1 MSMDHNI
8 LLEAGTNELEIV
20 IFQSGPFIFGINVMK
35 VREIITMLP
44 LTPLP
49 GTPEAIMGLI
59 ELRGEV
65 MTVIDLPMVIG
76 HPREVGE
83 GDRLIVCEFNGEKSV
98 LRVDQVT
105 EIKRISWEQID
116 TPSDL
121 ARGMQGITNGVV
133 KTGDQMI
140 ILLDYERIALE
151 LSRKDIMARE
161 SVKRLGAR
169 ERSHKQIWL
178 AEDSEMLRTLIIDTL
193 DDAGYFNTTL
203 FNNGKEALEAF
214 EVDGASCDLL
224 ITDIEM
230 PQMDGLHLTK
240 RLREMEQYSDL
251 PIIIFSSL
259 ISDDLKHKGE
269 AVGANAQITKP
280 EIGILIATL
289 DEFLA

>member
-1 MSMDHNI
+1 MDHNI

-76 HPREVGE
+76 HPRDVGDN
-83 GDRLIVCEFNGEKSV
+83 DRLIVCEFNGEKSV

-169 ERSHKQIWL
+169 ERSNKHVWI

-193 DDAGYFNTTL
+193 DDAGYFNTTI
-203 FNNGKEALEAF
+203 FNNGKEALDAF
-214 EVDGASCDLL
+214 EQSDVHCDLL

-240 RLREMEQYSDL
+240 RLREMDRFTDL

-259 ISDDLKHKGE
+259 ISDDLKHKGD

-280 EIGILIATL
+280 EIGMLIATL

>member
-1 MSMDHNI
+1 MSTDHNI

-20 IFQSGPFIFGINVMK
+20 IFQAGPFLFGINVMK
-35 VREIITMLP
+35 VHEIITMLP

-65 MTVIDLPMVIG
+65 MTVIDLPMVIS
-76 HPREVGE
+76 HPREVGSD
-83 GDRLIVCEFNGEKSV
+83 DRLIVCEFNGEKSV

-121 ARGMQGITNGVV
+121 ARGVQGITNGVV

-169 ERSHKQIWL
+169 ERSNKNIWI
-178 AEDSEMLRTLIIDTL
+178 AEDSEMLRSLILDTL
-193 DDAGYFNTTL
+193 DDAGYFNTTI
-203 FNNGKEALEAF
+203 FNNGKEALDAF
-214 EVDGASCDLL
+214 EQDGAKCDLL

-230 PQMDGLHLTK
+230 PQMDGLHLIK
-240 RLREMEQYSDL
+240 RLREMDRYATL

-289 DEFLA
+289 DEFVG

>member
-76 HPREVGE
+76 HPRDVGDN
-83 GDRLIVCEFNGEKSV
+83 DRLIVCEFNGEKSV

-169 ERSHKQIWL
+169 ERSNKHVWI

-193 DDAGYFNTTL
+193 DDAGYFNTTI
-203 FNNGKEALEAF
+203 FNNGKEALDAF
-214 EVDGASCDLL
+214 EQSDVHCDLL

-240 RLREMEQYSDL
+240 RLREMDRFADL

-259 ISDDLKHKGE
+259 ISDDLKHKGD

-280 EIGILIATL
+280 EIGMLIATL

>member
-1 MSMDHNI
+1 MDHNI

-76 HPREVGE
+76 HPRDVGE
-83 GDRLIVCEFNGEKSV
+83 NDRLIVCEFNGEKSV

-169 ERSHKQIWL
+169 ERSNKQVWI

-193 DDAGYFNTTL
+193 DDAGYFNTTI
-203 FNNGKEALEAF
+203 FNNGKEALDAF
-214 EVDGASCDLL
+214 EQSDVHCDLL

-240 RLREMEQYSDL
+240 RLREMDQFADL
-251 PIIIFSSL
+251 PIVIFSSL
-259 ISDDLKHKGE
+259 ISDDLKHKGD

-280 EIGILIATL
+280 EIGMLIATL
-289 DEFLA
+289 DDFLA

>member
-1 MSMDHNI
+1 MSTDHNI

-20 IFQSGPFIFGINVMK
+20 IFQAGPFLFGINVMK

-65 MTVIDLPMVIG
+65 MTVIDLPMVIS
-76 HPREVGE
+76 HPREVGSD
-83 GDRLIVCEFNGEKSV
+83 DRLIVCEFNGEKSV

-121 ARGMQGITNGVV
+121 ARGVQGITNGVV

-169 ERSHKQIWL
+169 ERSNKNIWI
-178 AEDSEMLRTLIIDTL
+178 AEDSEMLRTLILDTL
-193 DDAGYFNTTL
+193 DDAGYFNTTV
-203 FNNGKEALEAF
+203 FNNGKEALDAF
-214 EVDGASCDLL
+214 EQEGAECDLL

-240 RLREMEQYSDL
+240 RLREMDQYATL

-280 EIGILIATL
+280 EIGMLIATL
-289 DEFLA
+289 DEFVG

>member
-65 MTVIDLPMVIG
+65 MTAIDLPMVIG

-193 DDAGYFNTTL
+193 DDAGYFNTTI

>member
-1 MSMDHNI
+1 MDHNI

-76 HPREVGE
+76 HPRDVGDN
-83 GDRLIVCEFNGEKSV
+83 DRLIVCEFNGEKSV

-169 ERSHKQIWL
+169 ERSNKHVWI

-193 DDAGYFNTTL
+193 DDAGYFNTTI
-203 FNNGKEALEAF
+203 FNNGKEALDAF
-214 EVDGASCDLL
+214 EQSDVHCDLL

-240 RLREMEQYSDL
+240 RLRDMDRFADL
-251 PIIIFSSL
+251 PIVIFSSL
-259 ISDDLKHKGE
+259 ISDDLKHKGD

>member
-1 MSMDHNI
+1 MSTDHNI

-20 IFQSGPFIFGINVMK
+20 IFQAGPFLFGINVMK

-65 MTVIDLPMVIG
+65 MTVIDLPMVIS
-76 HPREVGE
+76 HPREVGSD
-83 GDRLIVCEFNGEKSV
+83 DRLIVCEFNGEKSV

-121 ARGMQGITNGVV
+121 ARGVQGITNGVV

-169 ERSHKQIWL
+169 ERSNKNIWL
-178 AEDSEMLRTLIIDTL
+178 AEDSEMLRTLILDTL
-193 DDAGYFNTTL
+193 DDAGYFNTTV
-203 FNNGKEALEAF
+203 FNNGKEALDAF
-214 EVDGASCDLL
+214 EQEGAECDLL

-240 RLREMEQYSDL
+240 RLREMDQYATL

-259 ISDDLKHKGE
+259 ISDDLKHKGD

-280 EIGILIATL
+280 EIGMLIATL
-289 DEFLA
+289 DEFVG

>member
-76 HPREVGE
+76 HPRDVGE
-83 GDRLIVCEFNGEKSV
+83 NDRLIVCEFNGEKSV

-169 ERSHKQIWL
+169 ERSNKHVWI

-193 DDAGYFNTTL
+193 DDAGYFNTTI
-203 FNNGKEALEAF
+203 FNNGKEALDAF
-214 EVDGASCDLL
+214 EQSDVHCDLL

-240 RLREMEQYSDL
+240 RLREMDQFADL
-251 PIIIFSSL
+251 PIVIFSSL
-259 ISDDLKHKGE
+259 ISDDLKHKGD

-280 EIGILIATL
+280 EIGMLIATL

>member
-65 MTVIDLPMVIG
+65 MTVIDLPMVIS
-76 HPREVGE
+76 HPRDVGE
-83 GDRLIVCEFNGEKSV
+83 NDRLIVCEFNGEKSV

-169 ERSHKQIWL
+169 ERSNKQVWI

-193 DDAGYFNTTL
+193 DDAGYFNTTI
-203 FNNGKEALEAF
+203 FNNGKEALDAF
-214 EVDGASCDLL
+214 EQSDVHCDLL

-240 RLREMEQYSDL
+240 RLREMDQFADL
-251 PIIIFSSL
+251 PIVIFSSL
-259 ISDDLKHKGE
+259 ISDDLKHKGD

-280 EIGILIATL
+280 EIGMLIATL

>member
-1 MSMDHNI
+1 MDHNI

-76 HPREVGE
+76 HPRDVGDN
-83 GDRLIVCEFNGEKSV
+83 DRLIVCEFNGEKSV

-169 ERSHKQIWL
+169 ERSNKHVWI

-193 DDAGYFNTTL
+193 DDAGYFNTTI
-203 FNNGKEALEAF
+203 FNNGKEALDAF
-214 EVDGASCDLL
+214 EQSDVQCDLL

-240 RLREMEQYSDL
+240 RLRDMDRFADL
-251 PIIIFSSL
+251 PIVIFSSL
-259 ISDDLKHKGE
+259 ISDDLKHKGD

>member
-1 MSMDHNI
+1 MDHNI

-76 HPREVGE
+76 HPRDVGE
-83 GDRLIVCEFNGEKSV
+83 NDRLIVCEFNGEKSV

-121 ARGMQGITNGVV
+121 ARGIQGITNGVV

-169 ERSHKQIWL
+169 ERSNKQVWI

-193 DDAGYFNTTL
+193 DDAGYFNTTI
-203 FNNGKEALEAF
+203 FNNGKEALDAF
-214 EVDGASCDLL
+214 EQSDVHCDLL

-240 RLREMEQYSDL
+240 RLREMDQFADL
-251 PIIIFSSL
+251 PIVIFSSL
-259 ISDDLKHKGE
+259 ISDDLKHKGD

-280 EIGILIATL
+280 EIGMLIATL

>member
-76 HPREVGE
+76 HPRDVGDN
-83 GDRLIVCEFNGEKSV
+83 DRLIVCEFNGEKSV

-169 ERSHKQIWL
+169 ERSNKHVWI

-193 DDAGYFNTTL
+193 DDAGYFNTTI
-203 FNNGKEALEAF
+203 FNNGKEALDAF
-214 EVDGASCDLL
+214 EQSDVQCDLL

-240 RLREMEQYSDL
+240 RLREMDRFAEL
-251 PIIIFSSL
+251 PIVIFSSL
-259 ISDDLKHKGE
+259 ISDDLKHKGD

-280 EIGILIATL
+280 EIGMLIATL

>member
-1 MSMDHNI
+1 MDHNI

-65 MTVIDLPMVIG
+65 MTVIDLPMVIN
-76 HPREVGE
+76 HPREVGDN
-83 GDRLIVCEFNGEKSV
+83 DRLIVCEFNGEKSV

-169 ERSHKQIWL
+169 ERSNKHVWI

-193 DDAGYFNTTL
+193 DEAGYFNTTI
-203 FNNGKEALEAF
+203 FNNGKEALDAF
-214 EVDGASCDLL
+214 EQSDVHCDLL

-230 PQMDGLHLTK
+230 PQMDGLHLTR
-240 RLREMEQYSDL
+240 RLREMDQFADL
-251 PIIIFSSL
+251 PIVIFSSL
-259 ISDDLKHKGE
+259 ISDDLKHKGD

-280 EIGILIATL
+280 EIGMLISTL

>member
-1 MSMDHNI
+1 MDHNI

-35 VREIITMLP
+35 VREIITILP

-76 HPREVGE
+76 HPREVGD

-121 ARGMQGITNGVV
+121 ARGVQGITNGVV

-169 ERSHKQIWL
+169 ERSSKHVWV

-193 DDAGYFNTTL
+193 DEAGYFNTTI
-203 FNNGKEALEAF
+203 FNNGKEALDAF
-214 EVDGASCDLL
+214 EQQGVECDLL

-230 PQMDGLHLTK
+230 PQMDGLHLTR
-240 RLREMEQYSDL
+240 RLREMERYADL
-251 PIIIFSSL
+251 PIVIFSSL
-259 ISDDLKHKGE
+259 ISDDLKHKGD

-280 EIGILIATL
+280 EIGRLIATL
-289 DEFLA
+289 DEFISK

>member
-20 IFQSGPFIFGINVMK
+20 IFQAGPFIFGINVMK

-76 HPREVGE
+76 HSREVGDD
-83 GDRLIVCEFNGEKSV
+83 DRLIVCEFNGEKSV

-121 ARGMQGITNGVV
+121 ARGVQGITNGVV

-169 ERSHKQIWL
+169 ERSNKQVWI

-193 DDAGYFNTTL
+193 DDAGYFNTTI
-203 FNNGKEALEAF
+203 FNNGKEALDAF
-214 EVDGASCDLL
+214 EQNDVHCDLL

-240 RLREMEQYSDL
+240 RLREMDRYAEL
-251 PIIIFSSL
+251 PIVIFSSL

>member
-1 MSMDHNI
+1 MDHNI

-76 HPREVGE
+76 HPRDVGE
-83 GDRLIVCEFNGEKSV
+83 NDRLIVCEFNGEKSV

-169 ERSHKQIWL
+169 ERSNKQVWI

-193 DDAGYFNTTL
+193 DDAGYFNTTI
-203 FNNGKEALEAF
+203 FNNGKEALDAF
-214 EVDGASCDLL
+214 EQSDVHCDLL

-240 RLREMEQYSDL
+240 RLREMDQFADL
-251 PIIIFSSL
+251 PIVIFSSL
-259 ISDDLKHKGE
+259 ISDDLKHKGD

-280 EIGILIATL
+280 EIGMLIATL

>member
-1 MSMDHNI
+1 MDHNI

-76 HPREVGE
+76 HPRDAGDN
-83 GDRLIVCEFNGEKSV
+83 DRLIVCEFNGEKSV

-151 LSRKDIMARE
+151 LSR
-161 SVKRLGAR
+161 
-169 ERSHKQIWL
+169 
-178 AEDSEMLRTLIIDTL
+178 
-193 DDAGYFNTTL
+193 
-203 FNNGKEALEAF
+203 
-214 EVDGASCDLL
+214 
-224 ITDIEM
+224 
-230 PQMDGLHLTK
+230 
-240 RLREMEQYSDL
+240 
-251 PIIIFSSL
+251 
-259 ISDDLKHKGE
+259 
-269 AVGANAQITKP
+269 
-280 EIGILIATL
+280 
-289 DEFLA
+289 

>member
-1 MSMDHNI
+1 MDHNI

-76 HPREVGE
+76 HPREAGD

-121 ARGMQGITNGVV
+121 ARGVQGITNGVV

-169 ERSHKQIWL
+169 ERSNKQVWI

-193 DDAGYFNTTL
+193 DEAGYFNTTI
-203 FNNGKEALEAF
+203 FNNGKEALDAF
-214 EVDGASCDLL
+214 EQDGVECDLL

-230 PQMDGLHLTK
+230 PQMDGLHLTR
-240 RLREMEQYSDL
+240 RLREMDRFADL
-251 PIIIFSSL
+251 PIVIFSSL
-259 ISDDLKHKGE
+259 ISNDLKHKGD

-280 EIGILIATL
+280 EIGRLISTL
-289 DEFLA
+289 DEFLAK

>member
-76 HPREVGE
+76 HPRDAGDN
-83 GDRLIVCEFNGEKSV
+83 DRLIVCEFNGEKSV

-169 ERSHKQIWL
+169 ERSNKHVWI

-193 DDAGYFNTTL
+193 DDAGYFNTTI
-203 FNNGKEALEAF
+203 FNNGKEALDAF
-214 EVDGASCDLL
+214 EQSDVHCDLL

-240 RLREMEQYSDL
+240 RLRDMDRFADL
-251 PIIIFSSL
+251 PIVIFSSL
-259 ISDDLKHKGE
+259 ISDDLKHKGD

>member
-169 ERSHKQIWL
+169 ERSNKQIWL

-193 DDAGYFNTTL
+193 DDAGYFNTTI
-203 FNNGKEALEAF
+203 FNNGKEALDAF
-214 EVDGASCDLL
+214 EAEGATCDLL

-240 RLREMEQYSDL
+240 RLREMNQYSDL

>member
-20 IFQSGPFIFGINVMK
+20 IFQAGPFIFGINVMK

-76 HPREVGE
+76 HPHEASE

-151 LSRKDIMARE
+151 LSRKDIMARK

-169 ERSHKQIWL
+169 ERSNKQVWI

-193 DDAGYFNTTL
+193 DDAGYFNTTI
-203 FNNGKEALEAF
+203 FNNGKEALDAF
-214 EVDGASCDLL
+214 EQSGVHCDLL

-240 RLREMEQYSDL
+240 RLREMDQFAEL
-251 PIIIFSSL
+251 PIVIFSSL
-259 ISDDLKHKGE
+259 ISDDLKHKGD

-280 EIGILIATL
+280 EIGMLIATL

>member
-76 HPREVGE
+76 HPRDVGE
-83 GDRLIVCEFNGEKSV
+83 NDRLIVCEFNGEKSV

-169 ERSHKQIWL
+169 ERSNKQVWI

-193 DDAGYFNTTL
+193 DDAGYFNTTI
-203 FNNGKEALEAF
+203 FNNGKEALDAF
-214 EVDGASCDLL
+214 EQSDVHCDLL

-240 RLREMEQYSDL
+240 RLREMDQFADL
-251 PIIIFSSL
+251 PIVIFSSL
-259 ISDDLKHKGE
+259 ISDDLKHKGD

-280 EIGILIATL
+280 EIGMLIATL

>member
-169 ERSHKQIWL
+169 ERSSKQIWL

-193 DDAGYFNTTL
+193 DDAGYFNTTI
-203 FNNGKEALEAF
+203 FNNGKEALDALEA
-214 EVDGASCDLL
+214 EGATCDLL

-240 RLREMEQYSDL
+240 RLREMNQYSDL